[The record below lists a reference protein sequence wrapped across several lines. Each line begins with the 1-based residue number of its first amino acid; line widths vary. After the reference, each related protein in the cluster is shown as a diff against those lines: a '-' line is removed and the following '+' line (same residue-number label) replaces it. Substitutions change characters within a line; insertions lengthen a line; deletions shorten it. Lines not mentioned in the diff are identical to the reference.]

1 MDQKDLAISAFS
13 VVSGVRAAPT
23 VAQRAAVHHALGEPV
38 RLAIAEALALTDRTP
53 SELEAALDVPSNLM
67 AHHLEILEAAGV
79 IRRTKSSGDARRRY
93 VTLVPEA
100 LDGIAVLPLR
110 PIEASRVLFVCTAN
124 SARSPL
130 AEAIWRSI
138 TSVPAAS
145 AGTRPA
151 IAVHPLALE
160 AADGAGL
167 AITHGPQQLEAI
179 RRPGDF
185 VVTVCDQAREGGTT
199 ESSLHWSIPDPAEEE
214 RLEAFAEVGVALTK
228 RIHTLAR
235 CIRAPITRTPSH
247 SGRSRRRKR

>member
-1 MDQKDLAISAFS
+1 VIIVPACPRTTSPPPPSPSFP
-13 VVSGVRAAPT
+13 AART
-23 VAQRAAVHHALGEPV
+23 VHHALGEPV
-38 RLAIAEALALTDRTP
+38 RLAIAETLALTDRTP
-53 SELEAALDVPSNLM
+53 SELESALDVPSNLM
-67 AHHLEILEAAGV
+67 AHHLDILEAAGL

-100 LDGIAVLPLR
+100 LDGIAVLPLP

-130 AEAIWRSI
+130 AEVIWRSI
-138 TSVPAAS
+138 TSIPAAS

-151 IAVHPLALE
+151 LAVHPLALA
-160 AADGAGL
+160 AADRAGL

-179 RRPGDF
+179 RRPGDL

-199 ESSLHWSIPDPAEEE
+199 DSSLHWSIPDPAEDD
-214 RLEAFAEVGVALTK
+214 RLEAFAEAGVALTR

-235 CIRAPITRTPSH
+235 CMRAPGVRTQSRT
-247 SGRSRRRKR
+247 GTSRRRTQ